1 MNIIINNSSS
11 ISLYEQIT
19 NQIRNQI
26 VDGTLKSQ
34 EMLPSIRGLA
44 KELKVSII
52 TTKRAYEEL
61 EREGYIHTVVGKGTF
76 ISNVNSER
84 LKESAMAKMEDDL
97 EKVVLTA
104 KSLGLSLKQCI
115 EILSDIYREV

>member
-11 ISLYEQIT
+11 VSLYEQIT

-26 VDGTLKSQ
+26 IDGTLKPE
-34 EMLPSIRGLA
+34 EMLPSIRKLA

-76 ISNVNSER
+76 VLSINSER
-84 LKESAMAKMEDDL
+84 LKESAMMKMEEDL
-97 EKVVLTA
+97 EKVIVTA
-104 KSLGLSLKQCI
+104 KSLGLSLEECI
-115 EILSDIYREV
+115 EILSEV

>member
-11 ISLYEQIT
+11 VSLYEQIT

-26 VDGTLKSQ
+26 IDGTLKPE
-34 EMLPSIRGLA
+34 EMLPSIRRLA

-76 ISNVNSER
+76 VLSINSER
-84 LKESAMAKMEDDL
+84 LKESAMMKMEEDL
-97 EKVVLTA
+97 EKVIVTA
-104 KSLGLSLKQCI
+104 KSLGLSLEECI

>member
-26 VDGTLKSQ
+26 IDGTLKPQ

-76 ISNVNSER
+76 ISNFSSER
-84 LKESAMAKMEDDL
+84 LKESAMVKMEEDL
-97 EKVVLTA
+97 EKVIITA
-104 KSLGLSLKQCI
+104 KSLGLSLEECI
-115 EILSDIYREV
+115 DILSDIYREV

>member
-11 ISLYEQIT
+11 VSLYEQIT

-26 VDGTLKSQ
+26 IDGTLKPE
-34 EMLPSIRGLA
+34 EMLPSIRKLA

-76 ISNVNSER
+76 VLSINSER
-84 LKESAMAKMEDDL
+84 LKESAMMKMEEDL
-97 EKVVLTA
+97 EKVIVTA
-104 KSLGLSLKQCI
+104 KSLGLSLEECI